1 MLSFQALVNDAAQH
15 CLEHLGEPVLING
28 IDHTAIFNDEAFV
41 DETGRYR
48 QTTLTIEK
56 SKAANISVG
65 HAVVARGR
73 SFTINHKPDIEDPLI
88 ELELKN
94 A

>member
-1 MLSFQALVNDAAQH
+1 MLSFQAIFNDAAQN
-15 CLEHLGEPVLING
+15 CLEHLGELVFING
-28 IDHTAIFNDEAFV
+28 IDHTAIFNDEAFA

-56 SKAANISVG
+56 SKAVNISVG
-65 HAVVARGR
+65 HAVIARGR
-73 SFTINHKPDIEDPLI
+73 SFTISHKPDIENSLI